1 MHVINIEATT
11 FEAMMNRL
19 PALRLAYSLSLG
31 IARASTALLSLLR
44 RFESFA
50 ERVESLCRENDDK
63 SLQTWL
69 DTQEVCELLG
79 VQSKRT
85 IQSYRDSGL
94 LPYSRI
100 EHKIYYRPE
109 DVQRMLERLNK
120 QKPN

>member
-1 MHVINIEATT
+1 MNVINIEATT
-11 FEAMMNRL
+11 FEAMM
-19 PALRLAYSLSLG
+19 
-31 IARASTALLSLLR
+31 T

-50 ERVESLCRENDDK
+50 ERVESLCRENGDK

-120 QKPN
+120 QKNN

>member
-1 MHVINIEATT
+1 MNVINIEATT

-50 ERVESLCRENDDK
+50 ERVESLCRENGDK

-85 IQSYRDSGL
+85 IQTYRDSGL

>member
-1 MHVINIEATT
+1 MNVINIEATT

-50 ERVESLCRENDDK
+50 ERVESLCRENGDK

>member
-1 MHVINIEATT
+1 MQVINIEATT
-11 FEAMMNRL
+11 FEAMMNR
-19 PALRLAYSLSLG
+19 
-31 IARASTALLSLLR
+31 
-44 RFESFA
+44 FETFA
-50 ERVESLCRENDDK
+50 ERVESLCRENGDK

-85 IQSYRDSGL
+85 IQTYRGSGL

-109 DVQRMLERLNK
+109 DVQRMLERLNQ